1 MGRQPVPRHLVAKS
15 RHVSDSGRIDPV
27 VVELKERADGYRV
40 VERLI
45 RPTSLARHIHVF
57 LPNGSGVAN
66 HFSDEGV
73 KCPVLIGDR
82 RVVEIVHDTLHQSAI
97 PVQLRRDRGVGA
109 NSEKALVELRRK
121 RRDELA
127 LPGRKRRWAAHHPL
141 GEQRQVLVSLG
152 LEREQMEDLRNRDA
166 RSPHLPE
173 HRRIRL
179 SRIVIL
185 HN

>member
-1 MGRQPVPRHLVAKS
+1 VPRHLIAKG

-57 LPNGSGVAN
+57 LPNRRRVAY

-73 KCPVLIGDR
+73 KRPVLFRDR

-97 PVQLRRDRGVGA
+97 PVKLRRDRGV
-109 NSEKALVELRRK
+109 
-121 RRDELA
+121 
-127 LPGRKRRWAAHHPL
+127 
-141 GEQRQVLVSLG
+141 
-152 LEREQMEDLRNRDA
+152 
-166 RSPHLPE
+166 
-173 HRRIRL
+173 
-179 SRIVIL
+179 
-185 HN
+185 